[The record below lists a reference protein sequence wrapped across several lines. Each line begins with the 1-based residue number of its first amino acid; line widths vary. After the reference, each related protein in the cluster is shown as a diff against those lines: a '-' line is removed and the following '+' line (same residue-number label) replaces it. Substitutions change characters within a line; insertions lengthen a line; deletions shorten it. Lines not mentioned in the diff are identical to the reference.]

1 VSATPPVSPAPAPV
15 PPAVPAQ
22 PSAPVAPAFNPNI
35 QAEVDN
41 LHLSG
46 VRLAGDNSRILVNGE
61 VYSIGDVLTDH
72 DLKLKVSAIAPRE
85 IIFVDDSGTQYIKRF

>member
-1 VSATPPVSPAPAPV
+1 VSATPPVSPAP
-15 PPAVPAQ
+15 PPAAPLSPAK
-22 PSAPVAPAFNPNI
+22 PSAPTFNPAI

-46 VRLAGDNSRILVNGE
+46 VRLAGDNSRILVNGD
-61 VYSIGDVLTDH
+61 VYTIGDILTDH

-85 IIFVDDSGTQYIKRF
+85 IIFVDDSGIQYIKRF